1 MTVSEALHHSYRVG
15 LSGAGAMSFS
25 VVTLMWLHTIV
36 TYQQRYGTTFRDT
49 FRELWR
55 AGGVR
60 RFYRGMIPA
69 LIVAPLCRFGD
80 TLSNEMAMIWLQGQ
94 HARRESRRTEGNAVG
109 PALPVWL
116 ATVLGSAGASA
127 FHAMVVPLDTYKV
140 ITLLCQLARSNILF
154 VV

>member
-1 MTVSEALHHSYRVG
+1 MSVSEAMHHSYRVG

-36 TYQQRYGTTFRDT
+36 TYQQRYGTTFRGT
-49 FRELWR
+49 FKELWR
-55 AGGVR
+55 TGGVR

-80 TLSNEMAMIWLQGQ
+80 TLSNEMVMIWLQGQ
-94 HARRESRRTEGNAVG
+94 HARRESRRTEGKAVG
-109 PALPVWL
+109 PALPLWL
-116 ATVLGSAGASA
+116 ATVLGSAGASV

-140 ITLLCQLARSNILF
+140 IHSIN
-154 VV
+154 